1 MTTDTIPSPHSISP
15 PKSITWLDRMIIF
28 GARHRLRGSARMRSL
43 LRGAYP
49 ISLARVQTIHG
60 LTLAIDPESYID
72 DIILRQGYY
81 ELPVLNAIL
90 EHLPENG
97 VLWDIGANE
106 GIHSVTAKYLRPGAT
121 VVAFEPVPFIAARL
135 ALNAELNKTDIRLIT
150 TALGSSSGY
159 ADMSVKIRGNS
170 GLSSLK
176 PWTTIDYDSQVTC
189 RVERADVLLA
199 GGTIPQPNVVKVD
212 VEGTELDVLKGF
224 GDQLNAPSL
233 KAVIFEGEE
242 RREDFSS
249 VLASRGFRIR
259 PLHQSGDERLVN
271 FLALR
276 V

>member
-1 MTTDTIPSPHSISP
+1 MGAAAVSSSST
-15 PKSITWLDRMIIF
+15 ITWLDRLIVF

-49 ISLARVQTIHG
+49 ISLARVETLHG
-60 LTLAIDPESYID
+60 LTMAVDPESYID

-90 EHLPENG
+90 RHLPENG

-106 GIHSVTAKYLRPGAT
+106 GIHSITAKHLRPGAT

-135 ALNAELNKTDIRLIT
+135 ALNAELNNTEIRLMT
-150 TALGSSSGY
+150 TALGCSSGY

-176 PWTTIDYDSQVTC
+176 PWSTIDYDSQVTC
-189 RVERADVLLA
+189 RVERADAFLEDGV
-199 GGTIPQPNVVKVD
+199 IPEPNVIKVD

-224 GDQLNAPSL
+224 GEHLNAPSL
-233 KAVIFEGEE
+233 KAIIFEGEE
-242 RREDFSS
+242 CRDDFSNMLS
-249 VLASRGFRIR
+249 ARGFVIK

-276 V
+276 P